1 VSHPFDALKD
11 SPRLLME
18 AKLKPLQGTRF
29 QPTGF
34 PDLGPARYKAHR
46 LQDKSQPEGD
56 SGTLRTMEMLLVE
69 SAQSVANRLESVCWD
84 HAAGKLVPDLD
95 GMPYVLVLRP
105 DRTPLTNSI
114 LEAHRLNS
122 PYMLEGSDTSFRDML
137 KREVAGME
145 KGPVDIRKL
154 ARLVFKLDP
163 NSVLHGL
170 FLAKKDLA
178 GGRLRL
184 PRLLSGF
191 IEARDVLDAPS
202 GGVKNDHVEPGKDEA
217 AGRDA
222 SLGFGNVPY
231 HRTEF
236 NARELVAYFNLD
248 LSQLRGYGLG
258 EVAEQFLVAL
268 ALFKIE
274 RFLASGL
281 RLRTACDL
289 EVVGSLQVTRPETF
303 NSDPK
308 GYASSVKEAVKA
320 CREAGLFAADPVTK
334 DPVTKV
340 VYENKGGKGDVK
352 LPPGTEHPELGD
364 DLKAVTEQTTEG
376 TGAKAKVMLV
386 IKEAL
391 NDEQVRR
398 LKEAYGNKP
407 AINKNIDKAVKAVG
421 QIASADSD
429 DQAENAVEG

>member
-1 VSHPFDALKD
+1 MSHPFDALSD
-11 SPRLLME
+11 APRLLME
-18 AKLKPLQGTRF
+18 ARLKPLQGTRF

-46 LQDKSQPEGD
+46 LPDEDQPD
-56 SGTLRTMEMLLVE
+56 THLGTLRTMEMLLVE

-84 HAAGKLVPDLD
+84 HAAGGLVRELN
-95 GMPYVLVLRP
+95 GVPYVLVNRP
-105 DRTPLTNSI
+105 DGTPLTNSI

-122 PYMLEGSDTSFRDML
+122 PYMLEGSDPSFRDML

-184 PRLLSGF
+184 PRVLSGF

-202 GGVKNDHVEPGKDEA
+202 GGVKNDHVEPGKDET

-222 SLGFGNVPY
+222 TLGFGNVPY

-248 LSQLRGYGLG
+248 LAQLRGYGLG
-258 EVAEQFLVAL
+258 EAAERFLVAL

-274 RFLASGL
+274 RFLATGL

-289 EVVGSLQVTRPETF
+289 EVVGSLEVTRPGTF
-303 NSDPK
+303 KLDPK
-308 GYASSVKEAVKA
+308 GYAPSVTDAIEA
-320 CREAGLFAADPVTK
+320 CRKAELFAA

-352 LPPGTEHPELGD
+352 LPPGTEHPELAD
-364 DLKAVTEQTTEG
+364 DLKALTEQTTEG
-376 TGAKAKVMLV
+376 TGAKAKVTLV

-391 NDEQVRR
+391 NDEQVKR

-421 QIASADSD
+421 QGASADSD
-429 DQAENAVEG
+429 DRDETAGEG